1 MPHPIVPSLV
11 SSRRA
16 LVLAALLG
24 TTAFSG
30 LSAWVQTALA
40 ETARDVP
47 FLVAQAL
54 DAGAALA
61 TPEDEAG
68 VEAAVEDVV
77 VTARRR
83 EERAQEVPAALTVVT
98 STRLEETGTSN
109 IRQLQQQLPNVQF
122 FVPNARNASIS
133 IRGLGSSIANDG
145 LESAVGVFIDGVYYA
160 RPGAATFDLFDIER
174 VELLRGPQ
182 GTLYGKNTTAG
193 ALSIETKKPSFT
205 PEASTELSIGNYN
218 YKQFQSTVSGPVSET
233 VALRLTTSY
242 SDRDGFIANVNPDS
256 KAARDLNDYNNL
268 SVRGQALWVPSDEF
282 TLRVIADY
290 GRQDQDCCVQLI
302 GQAIETQPD
311 GSPYAN
317 NYPARARRVGY
328 TPLPF
333 DPSARQTD
341 INDPQYIKMKQW
353 GLSAEANWQVFG
365 DHTLTS
371 ITAYREWDFD
381 PHNDSDFTA
390 MSVLPQ
396 VGVLSHQSQFT
407 QEVRLASPGGEA
419 VDYVAGLYY
428 FKQKIDSTQDL
439 ELGEDAGSILINLT
453 GVQAIDG
460 LIYPVI
466 NNVLN
471 GLHSYQHATPETE
484 SYAAFGQTT
493 WNLTERLALTAGLRY
508 TVEQKQGDFTAWYE
522 GGGTVTGGLAGALL
536 PDALAD
542 AVNGLLNTL
551 GAGALSAPVDD
562 QIKQQVATPEA
573 FSASRDESNLSGLVN
588 LGYKIRDNVLA
599 YALVSR
605 GYKSG
610 GINFASVSP
619 GVSRDIDPE
628 VATGYEMGLKSS
640 WFDNRL
646 QLNTALYWTN
656 VEGYQSTL
664 IDGQTFTTYLSNVG
678 ELRVRGVEVEGIV
691 FPLPGLAVT
700 GSVSYNDAEILSYPN
715 APCPPEKI
723 VKKGDECHVDLS
735 GKRAPAAPLWSA
747 YIGAEYSRR
756 LGEIKGQDVVG
767 FIGGEYIYRSS
778 YNTNPASS
786 LTIVPAY
793 DLTNIRL
800 GLRAPDRKWSVS
812 LWAKNLFDEHYIV
825 GAGGVPQNLGAIIVV
840 PGDPRTYGATVRY
853 SW

>member
-16 LVLAALLG
+16 LGLAALLG

-30 LSAWVQTALA
+30 LSAWDQTALA

-61 TPEDEAG
+61 APEDEAG
-68 VEAAVEDVV
+68 LEAAVEDVV

-536 PDALAD
+536 PDVLAD